1 MRKLGLLLLTIITV
15 LLISYFVFPQWIVKG
30 FYNFE
35 LRKGGFK
42 TETLTIDGETYYY
55 LDNHRYD
62 LPTLVLLH
70 GYSDTKGS
78 WVSFINPISE
88 EYRIIIPD
96 LLGHGENSKDF
107 NVSHDFVSQA
117 AFVKRVSDKLELPD
131 FHLVGISMGG
141 AVSGHFA
148 HNYPEKVK
156 TLTLISNAGINDYAN
171 LSKVDSLML
180 LYPTVEEKID
190 NLPLLPKKLDKES
203 LYKFKKYLF
212 VQPLFTPQ
220 QLFKVYL
227 NRLVVYRDFYI
238 KVLKDFMEP
247 ETGKFKN
254 PLNDIL
260 AEINIPVN
268 IIWGKQDPLLDVSSV
283 EVMIAVMTT
292 KPDVTIIDDCG
303 HGTIAEKPEETME
316 AMTKFLDKF

>member
-1 MRKLGLLLLTIITV
+1 MKKLGLLLLTIITV
-15 LLISYFVFPQWIVKG
+15 LLISYFAFPQWIVKG
-30 FYNFE
+30 FYNLE

-55 LDNHRYD
+55 LDNHREEV
-62 LPTLVLLH
+62 PTLVLLH
-70 GYSDTKGS
+70 GYTDKKGS
-78 WVSFINPISE
+78 WISFINPISDN
-88 EYRIIIPD
+88 YRIIIPD
-96 LLGHGENSKDF
+96 LLGHGENPKDF
-107 NVSHDFVSQA
+107 NISHDFVSQA

-141 AVSGHFA
+141 AVSAHFT

-180 LYPTVEEKID
+180 QYSTAEEKIE
-190 NLPLLPKKLDKES
+190 NLPLLPYKINKES
-203 LYKFKKYLF
+203 LYEFKKYLF
-212 VQPLFTPQ
+212 IQPLFTPL

-227 NRLVVYRDFYI
+227 NHVVVHREFYI

-254 PLNDIL
+254 PLNEIL
-260 AEINIPVN
+260 AEITCPVN

-283 EVMIAVMTT
+283 EVMIEIMNTQ
-292 KPDVTIIDDCG
+292 PDVTIIDECG
-303 HGTIAEKPEETME
+303 HGTIAEKPEETLE
-316 AMTKFLDKF
+316 AMTKFLDRF

>member
-1 MRKLGLLLLTIITV
+1 MKKLGLLLLTLIAI
-15 LLISYFVFPQWIVKG
+15 LLISYFAFPQWILKG
-30 FYNFE
+30 LYNYE
-35 LRKGGFK
+35 LRKGNFK
-42 TETLTIDGETYYY
+42 TETLEINGETYYY
-55 LDNHRYD
+55 LDNRRED
-62 LPTLVLLH
+62 LPTMVLLH

-88 EYRIIIPD
+88 KYRIIIPD
-96 LLGHGENSKDF
+96 LMGHGDNPKDF
-107 NVSHDFVSQA
+107 NISYDFVSQA
-117 AFVKRVSDKLELPD
+117 VFVKQVTDKLKLPD
-131 FHLVGISMGG
+131 FHLIGISMGG

-148 HNYPEKVK
+148 HKYPEKVK

-180 LYPTVEEKID
+180 LYPSVEEKIE

-203 LYKFKKYLF
+203 LNKFKKYLF
-212 VQPLFTPQ
+212 IQPLFTPN

-227 NRLVVYRDFYI
+227 NRLVVYREFNI
-238 KVLKDFMEP
+238 KVLKDLIEP
-247 ETGKFKN
+247 ETRQFKN

-260 AEINIPVN
+260 AEIKVPVN

-283 EVMIAVMTT
+283 EVMTSIMTT
-292 KPDVTIIDDCG
+292 KPDVTIIDACG

-316 AMTKFLDKF
+316 AMTKFLK